1 MLFRRGERAQ
11 RCNANGIPTS
21 FEIELFANP
30 ADVLRLVIDNRE
42 HAAQEKEVAGLYCF
56 DIYTKR
62 GWGGGELNAQFLEP
76 ALCTYRL

>member
-11 RCNANGIPTS
+11 SRNADGIPTC

-30 ADVLRLVIDNRE
+30 ADILRLVIDNRE
-42 HAAQEKEVAGLYCF
+42 HAAQEEQVAGLYCL
-56 DIYTKR
+56 DVRAKR
-62 GWGGGELNAQFLEP
+62 GGGGGELNAEFLEP